1 MSEENRPKELS
12 TEGEKAE
19 EKPEKLSVLGPVLM
33 MAAFFTAQ
41 ALVPKSLSW
50 LRVPLF
56 LVLAVASTFAMLRIQ
71 RRYLVV
77 VNDAL
82 ERLLTPVFVLL
93 FLVIAMSPAA
103 GVYTASKWLSE
114 SAPRWGQGIV
124 LVLSACLLLYTF
136 HQIYA
141 PGGTEKLFVRFHK
154 QGVLAPLVIAVNLL
168 FACVGL
174 FSTFV
179 LVLPGND
186 GFFVGNA
193 HPHHGQIADF
203 FLWHF
208 FHMIPLFDLTE
219 TLKWQAPLEYERAAV
234 GWILVLFKLVV
245 AFPVIWLIA
254 AYYSDRG
261 SSATSEK
268 PDAEPR
274 ATSP

>member
-1 MSEENRPKELS
+1 MNEENRTKAN
-12 TEGEKAE
+12 EGERNE
-19 EKPEKLSVLGPVLM
+19 EKLSVLGPALM
-33 MAAFFTAQ
+33 IAAFLTAQ
-41 ALVPKSLSW
+41 AVVPKDMSW

-56 LVLAVASTFAMLRIQ
+56 LVLGVASTLAMLRIQ

-82 ERLLTPVFVLL
+82 EKLLTPVFVVL
-93 FLVIAMSPAA
+93 FLAVAMGPAFVIYS
-103 GVYTASKWLSE
+103 GSKWLSE

-124 LVLSACLLLYTF
+124 LVLSACVLLYSF

-179 LVLPGND
+179 LVLPGN
-186 GFFVGNA
+186 GTFFVGNA
-193 HPHHGQIADF
+193 HPEHGKIADF

-208 FHMIPLFDLTE
+208 FDMVPLFDFNE
-219 TLKWQAPLEYERAAV
+219 TLKWKAPLEYERAAV

-245 AFPVIWLIA
+245 ALPVLWLIA
-254 AYYSDRG
+254 AYYTDRG
-261 SSATSEK
+261 KEGTTETR
-268 PDAEPR
+268 DAEPR
-274 ATSP
+274 PTS